1 MAYLTVFTPTYN
13 RAHTLGRTYKSLC
26 DQKCKDFIWLI
37 VDDGSTDST
46 ADLVKEWQQECGF
59 EIQYIYKENGGMHT
73 AHNIAYANV
82 HTELNVCID
91 SDDKMSSGAVA
102 KIKSTWEQ
110 IKEKN
115 YAGII
120 ALDSD
125 FEENI
130 IGTGFQEGV
139 TETTLGDY
147 YAAGGRG
154 DKKLIY
160 RTDVINS
167 VPEYP
172 VFPDEKY
179 VGLVYKYTL
188 IDQKY
193 KLYILNDV
201 VCEVEYQSDGSS
213 GTMWK
218 QYLQNPKGF
227 AFLRKT
233 AMQYPT
239 SRKRLVM
246 DCIHYCSSSQ
256 IAKNRDY
263 IKDSPRKLLTLLCT
277 PLGWIL
283 TYIVKIKINKN
294 MKKIECE
301 QYAQDYYRMTGERYK
316 KNIKSFIKRRL
327 YHNLQFSFWYRKYL
341 QKKTIIARGMLYRL
355 SRKYGLEI
363 SPKAQIGEGLYLG
376 HPYNI
381 TVGEECVLGKNVNLN
396 KGCTIGSVNRGN
408 VGSPILGN
416 CVFVG
421 INATIVGKIKIG
433 DDVLIAPNS
442 YVNFDVPDHS
452 VVIGNPGVMHS
463 RKNATEGYISF
474 KV

>member
-1 MAYLTVFTPTYN
+1 MAFLTVFTPTYN

-26 DQKCKDFIWLI
+26 NQKCKDFIWLI

-46 ADLVKEWQQECGF
+46 ASLVKEWQQQECGF

-73 AHNIAYANV
+73 AHNMAYANI

-91 SDDKMSSGAVA
+91 SDDKMSSDAVA

-125 FEENI
+125 FEGNV

-139 TETTLGDY
+139 TETTLGGY
-147 YAAGGRG
+147 YAQGGRG

-172 VFPDEKY
+172 VFLDEKY

-193 KLYILNDV
+193 KLYILNEI
-201 VCEVEYQSDGSS
+201 VCEVEYQPDGSS

-218 QYLQNPKGF
+218 QYLENPKGF

-256 IAKNRDY
+256 IAKNREY
-263 IKDSPRKLLTLLCT
+263 IKESPRKLLTLLCT

-283 TYIVKIKINKN
+283 TEII
-294 MKKIECE
+294 
-301 QYAQDYYRMTGERYK
+301 
-316 KNIKSFIKRRL
+316 RR
-327 YHNLQFSFWYRKYL
+327 KA
-341 QKKTIIARGMLYRL
+341 KT
-355 SRKYGLEI
+355 
-363 SPKAQIGEGLYLG
+363 
-376 HPYNI
+376 
-381 TVGEECVLGKNVNLN
+381 V
-396 KGCTIGSVNRGN
+396 
-408 VGSPILGN
+408 
-416 CVFVG
+416 
-421 INATIVGKIKIG
+421 
-433 DDVLIAPNS
+433 
-442 YVNFDVPDHS
+442 
-452 VVIGNPGVMHS
+452 
-463 RKNATEGYISF
+463 
-474 KV
+474 

>member
-1 MAYLTVFTPTYN
+1 MAFLTVFTPTYN

-26 DQKCKDFIWLI
+26 NQKCKDFIWLI

-46 ADLVKEWQQECGF
+46 AGLVKEWQQQECGF

-73 AHNIAYANV
+73 AHNMAYANI

-91 SDDKMSSGAVA
+91 SDDKMASGAVS

-110 IKEKN
+110 IKDKN

-125 FEENI
+125 FEGNI

-147 YAAGGRG
+147 YAAGGRS

-193 KLYILNDV
+193 KLYILNEI
-201 VCEVEYQSDGSS
+201 VCEVEYQPDGSS

-263 IKDSPRKLLTLLCT
+263 IKESPKKLLTLLCT

-283 TYIVKIKINKN
+283 TCLIR
-294 MKKIECE
+294 KK
-301 QYAQDYYRMTGERYK
+301 
-316 KNIKSFIKRRL
+316 
-327 YHNLQFSFWYRKYL
+327 
-341 QKKTIIARGMLYRL
+341 
-355 SRKYGLEI
+355 
-363 SPKAQIGEGLYLG
+363 
-376 HPYNI
+376 
-381 TVGEECVLGKNVNLN
+381 
-396 KGCTIGSVNRGN
+396 
-408 VGSPILGN
+408 
-416 CVFVG
+416 
-421 INATIVGKIKIG
+421 
-433 DDVLIAPNS
+433 
-442 YVNFDVPDHS
+442 
-452 VVIGNPGVMHS
+452 VM
-463 RKNATEGYISF
+463 
-474 KV
+474 

>member
-1 MAYLTVFTPTYN
+1 MAFLTVFTPTYN

-26 DQKCKDFIWLI
+26 NQKCKDFIWLI
-37 VDDGSTDST
+37 IDDGSTDST
-46 ADLVKEWQQECGF
+46 AELVNEWQQQECGF

-73 AHNIAYANV
+73 AHNMAYANI
-82 HTELNVCID
+82 HTALNVCID

-110 IKEKN
+110 IKHKN

-125 FEENI
+125 FEGNI

-139 TETTLGDY
+139 TETTLGNY
-147 YAAGGRG
+147 YATGGRG

-160 RTDVINS
+160 RTEVINS

-193 KLYILNDV
+193 KLYILNEAI
-201 VCEVEYQSDGSS
+201 CEVEYQPDGSS

-218 QYLQNPKGF
+218 QYLENPKGF

-233 AMQYPT
+233 AMHYPT
-239 SRKRLVM
+239 SKKRLIM

-263 IKDSPRKLLTLLCT
+263 IKESPRKLLTLLCT

-283 TYIVKIKINKN
+283 TEII
-294 MKKIECE
+294 
-301 QYAQDYYRMTGERYK
+301 
-316 KNIKSFIKRRL
+316 RR
-327 YHNLQFSFWYRKYL
+327 KA
-341 QKKTIIARGMLYRL
+341 KT
-355 SRKYGLEI
+355 
-363 SPKAQIGEGLYLG
+363 
-376 HPYNI
+376 
-381 TVGEECVLGKNVNLN
+381 V
-396 KGCTIGSVNRGN
+396 
-408 VGSPILGN
+408 
-416 CVFVG
+416 
-421 INATIVGKIKIG
+421 
-433 DDVLIAPNS
+433 
-442 YVNFDVPDHS
+442 
-452 VVIGNPGVMHS
+452 
-463 RKNATEGYISF
+463 
-474 KV
+474 